1 MIVLRA
7 YIAVV
12 DKFHDQNPNLVYDTI
27 KGPLFVNQQLQK
39 YKTEKRTLDTSIISE
54 IGNVGHLTPYDFR
67 RMYATYVGSSK
78 SLILRQYGA
87 LAACHRLKYS

>member
-7 YIAVV
+7 YMALVEKYV
-12 DKFHDQNPNLVYDTI
+12 SQNPGLVYEI
-27 KGPLFVNQQLQK
+27 NGPLFVNQRMGQ
-39 YKTEKRTLDTSIISE
+39 YKGDKRTLQTSLISE
-54 IGNVGHLTPYDFR
+54 LGNVGHLTPVDFR

-87 LAACHRLKYS
+87 LAASHR